1 MKIRTFSPRPAHVR
15 GVAGSRISGD
25 VPNSGVSRKT
35 PQKASE
41 CYQNVE
47 KAPKN
52 STEFLHICQK
62 HPKKLPKSSRI
73 FLKYHRTFPFLSKV
87 PKKAPEKLLNSGEIS
102 IWHHLWPTVGSPLSD
117 EQIEVCIHMH
127 SYIHI
132 PVCLQTGM
140 WLGSLIN
147 SSRQLCIDIS
157 LWCVMLCV

>member
-62 HPKKLPKSSRI
+62 HPKKLPIFFRNSREL
-73 FLKYHRTFPFLSKV
+73 FSFCHKY
-87 PKKAPEKLLNSGEIS
+87 PKKLLNSGQIS

-132 PVCLQTGM
+132 PVCLQNGM
-140 WLGSLIN
+140 WLESLIN

>member
-1 MKIRTFSPRPAHVR
+1 MKIVKWSPFELNVQFQYAQQRFNKNTNRIYRVYGHPRAMKIRTFSPRPAHVR

-62 HPKKLPKSSRI
+62 HPKKLPIFFLEIAENFSVFVTSTQKSSR
-73 FLKYHRTFPFLSKV
+73 
-87 PKKAPEKLLNSGEIS
+87 KAPEFWRDFNLASSLAHSGQ
-102 IWHHLWPTVGSPLSD
+102 PTK
-117 EQIEVCIHMH
+117 
-127 SYIHI
+127 
-132 PVCLQTGM
+132 
-140 WLGSLIN
+140 
-147 SSRQLCIDIS
+147 
-157 LWCVMLCV
+157 